1 MTQHH
6 ERIEAEIPAA
16 TADTLRHLAS
26 MQGQSM
32 EQFIADVLEAVAGS
46 NIDVSR
52 TASVVAAYSKS
63 HQRYA
68 TLYERLS
75 K

>member
-1 MTQHH
+1 
-6 ERIEAEIPAA
+6 
-16 TADTLRHLAS
+16 
-26 MQGQSM
+26 M
-32 EQFIADVLEAVAGS
+32 EQFIADVLEAVAVTS
-46 NIDVSR
+46 IDESR

>member
-32 EQFIADVLEAVAGS
+32 EQFIADVLEAVAES

-52 TASVVAAYSKS
+52 TASVVASYTKS

-68 TLYERLS
+68 SLYERLS